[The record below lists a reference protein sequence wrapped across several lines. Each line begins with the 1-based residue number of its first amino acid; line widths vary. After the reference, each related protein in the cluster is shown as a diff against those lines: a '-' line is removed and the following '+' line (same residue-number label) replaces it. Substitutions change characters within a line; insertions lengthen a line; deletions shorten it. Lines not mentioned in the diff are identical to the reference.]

1 MALVWARWFLA
12 LRRQEA
18 NLGIAILWSTSWK
31 IINNQLQVMRRFKYL
46 FSKDVRARLY
56 KAFVLPYFQYC
67 SAVWHCCGVRSS
79 DKLEAMRLIFND
91 FTSNY
96 SFLLNELES
105 DFVSLRDAR
114 IQDMLTLLY
123 KCFLNLAPFYL
134 TSLFHVR
141 KYYPRG
147 NKSSLCLRWHLL
159 LLDLT
164 LFNT

>member
-1 MALVWARWFLA
+1 
-12 LRRQEA
+12 
-18 NLGIAILWSTSWK
+18 
-31 IINNQLQVMRRFKYL
+31 MRRFKYL

-79 DKLEAMRLIFND
+79 DKLELLNIQAMRLIFND
-91 FTSNY
+91 FT
-96 SFLLNELES
+96 FLLNELES

-141 KYYPRG
+141 
-147 NKSSLCLRWHLL
+147 
-159 LLDLT
+159 
-164 LFNT
+164 

>member
-1 MALVWARWFLA
+1 
-12 LRRQEA
+12 
-18 NLGIAILWSTSWK
+18 
-31 IINNQLQVMRRFKYL
+31 MRRFKYL
-46 FSKDVRARLY
+46 FSKDARARLY

-141 KYYPRG
+141 KYYPRE
-147 NKSSLCLRWHLL
+147 NKSSLCLRWQLL

>member
-1 MALVWARWFLA
+1 
-12 LRRQEA
+12 
-18 NLGIAILWSTSWK
+18 
-31 IINNQLQVMRRFKYL
+31 MRRFKYL

-79 DKLEAMRLIFND
+79 DKLELLNVQAMLIIFND

-96 SFLLNELES
+96 SFLLNELEL

-123 KCFLNLAPFYL
+123 KCFLNLAPFCL

-147 NKSSLCLRWHLL
+147 NKSSLCLRWQVL

-164 LFNT
+164 LFST

>member
-1 MALVWARWFLA
+1 M
-12 LRRQEA
+12 
-18 NLGIAILWSTSWK
+18 AILWSTSWK
-31 IINNQLQVMRRFKYL
+31 VINNQLQVMRPFKHL
-46 FSKDVRARLY
+46 VSKDVRARLY

-67 SAVWHCCGVRSS
+67 SAVRHCCGVRSS
-79 DKLEAMRLIFND
+79 DKLELLNIQAMRLIFND
-91 FTSNY
+91 FT
-96 SFLLNELES
+96 FLLNELES

-134 TSLFHVR
+134 TSMFRVR

-147 NKSSLCLRWHLL
+147 NKSSLCLRWQLL